1 MAVQRGWVARASGR
15 RGVVKAAGKRSVF
28 LRELSKNRVLFLMA
42 LPGIALLFAFN
53 YMPMFG
59 LIIAFK
65 NMNFAKG
72 FFRSD
77 WSGFKNFE
85 FFLRTPD
92 AYLITRNTILFNLV
106 FIVVGTV
113 FAVMCALAL
122 HELRNR
128 RMAKF
133 YQSIMFLPYFLSWV
147 VVSYLAFSFL
157 SVDMGFINKQI
168 LPIFHIPPIEWY
180 GGTQYWPPILVFC
193 NLWKYTGY
201 NSVIYL
207 ASIVGIL
214 PEYFEAATI
223 DGASKL
229 QQIRKITIPLISPV
243 IIILMLLGIGR
254 VFFADFGLF
263 YQVPRNTGALFN
275 VTNVIDTYVYR
286 ALVNSGDI
294 GMSSAAGLYQSV
306 VGFLLVLASNLVVR
320 RIDPTKALF

>member
-1 MAVQRGWVARASGR
+1 MAARRGSGARTSGR
-15 RGVVKAAGKRSVF
+15 RGIVKAAGKRSV
-28 LRELSKNRVLFLMA
+28 LLHELARNKVLFLMA
-42 LPGIALLFAFN
+42 LPGVALLFAFN
-53 YMPMFG
+53 YLPMFG
-59 LIIAFK
+59 LVIAFK

-72 FFRSD
+72 FFGSD
-77 WSGFKNFE
+77 WYGFKNFE
-85 FFLRTPD
+85 FFLKTPD
-92 AYLITRNTILFNLV
+92 AYRITRNTIVFNLV
-106 FIVVGTV
+106 FIALGTV
-113 FAVMCALAL
+113 FAVLCALAL

-147 VVSYLAFSFL
+147 VVSYLVFSFL
-157 SVDMGFINKQI
+157 SVDMGFVNKQI
-168 LPIFHIPPIEWY
+168 LPLLRIPPIEWY
-180 GGTQYWPPILVFC
+180 GDPKYWSPIIVFC

-207 ASIVGIL
+207 ATIVGIL

-229 QQIRKITIPLISPV
+229 QQIAKITIPLISPV
-243 IIILMLLGIGR
+243 IVIMVLLGVGR

-294 GMSSAAGLYQSV
+294 GMSSAAGLYQAV
-306 VGFLLVLASNLVVR
+306 VGFILVLASNLLVR

>member
-1 MAVQRGWVARASGR
+1 MTGQIQELLPRKR
-15 RGVVKAAGKRSVF
+15 RSVF
-28 LRELSKNRVLFLMA
+28 FHELYKNRVLFLMI
-42 LPGIALLFAFN
+42 LPGVVLLFIFN

-65 NMNFAKG
+65 NLNFAKG

-77 WSGFKNFE
+77 WYGFKNFE
-85 FFLRTPD
+85 FFIRTPY
-92 AYLITRNTILFNLV
+92 AYTITRNTILYNLV
-106 FIVVGTV
+106 FIVLGNG
-113 FAVMCALAL
+113 FAVACALAL

-147 VVSYLAFSFL
+147 VVSYLVFSFL
-157 SVDMGFINKQI
+157 SVDMGFINKQ
-168 LPIFHIPPIEWY
+168 LFPVFHVQPIEWY
-180 GGTQYWPPILVFC
+180 GNTRYWPPILVFA

-207 ASIVGIL
+207 ATIVGIL

-223 DGASKL
+223 DGATKL
-229 QQIRKITIPLISPV
+229 QQIRKISIPLISPV
-243 IIILMLLGIGR
+243 IVILVLLGIGR

-263 YQVPRNTGALFN
+263 YQVPKNTGALFE

-286 ALVNSGDI
+286 TLIISGDL
-294 GMSSAAGLYQSV
+294 GMSSAAALYQAV
-306 VGFLLVLASNLVVR
+306 VGFVLVLASNLIVR
-320 RIDPTKALF
+320 RIDPSKALF

>member
-1 MAVQRGWVARASGR
+1 MAVQRGWVARTSGR
-15 RGVVKAAGKRSVF
+15 RGVVKAVGKRSVF
-28 LRELSKNRVLFLMA
+28 LRELSKNRVLFLMV
-42 LPGIALLFAFN
+42 LPGVALLFAFN

-106 FIVVGTV
+106 FIAAGTV

-168 LPIFHIPPIEWY
+168 LPLFHIQPIEWY
-180 GGTQYWPPILVFC
+180 GGTQYWPFILVFC

-243 IIILMLLGIGR
+243 IIILVLLGIGR

-320 RIDPTKALF
+320 RIDPAKALF